1 MTKVSMKLHTVI
13 DVTLVGLTK
22 MIDLVKDHDLTLDNL
37 TMVTDPFVEILDMM
51 TKIWSLKSHS
61 NFIAK

>member
-1 MTKVSMKLHTVI
+1 MTIVSMKLHTVI

-51 TKIWSLKSHS
+51 TKIWSLTDD
-61 NFIAK
+61 A

>member
-1 MTKVSMKLHTVI
+1 MKLHTVI

>member
-1 MTKVSMKLHTVI
+1 MKLHTVI

-51 TKIWSLKSHS
+51 TKIWSLTDD
-61 NFIAK
+61 A

>member
-1 MTKVSMKLHTVI
+1 MTKVSRMIHTVI

-22 MIDLVKDHDLTLDNL
+22 MRDLIEDHDSTLDNL

>member
-1 MTKVSMKLHTVI
+1 MTIVSMKLHTVI

-22 MIDLVKDHDLTLDNL
+22 MRDLVKDHDLTLDNL